1 MHYINTSIQ
10 WSSCLFVS
18 SIFIYN
24 TLRIFNIKMK
34 HPHDTV
40 TKLNAGIYQIFIVL
54 WSIYNI
60 CQEFYNPTITDIMTD
75 TLTYNITDTM
85 TNMINTVTYTVTY
98 KPIHTID
105 RSIDSS
111 LIGYF
116 IYDTCVLLCTRYGR
130 TQYIYFVHHILSIY
144 IINICIAYNI
154 APLIYTNIMYF
165 LMEIGSC
172 TLNWMKLCNEYNPG
186 VANKCRNI
194 TYCIYFTTRC
204 VALPIFIF
212 DYTNNIYH
220 PIWYQKITVFMLLL
234 LYVLSVN
241 WFIKMTPKVSMAPK
255 SCPFIKN

>member
-24 TLRIFNIKMK
+24 ILCIFNIKMK

-60 CQEFYNPTITDIMTD
+60 CQEFYNPTITDTMTD

-85 TNMINTVTYTVTY
+85 TNMINTITYTVTY

-172 TLNWMKLCNEYNPG
+172 TLNWMKLCNEYKPG
-186 VANKCRNI
+186 RFADNFRVG
-194 TYCIYFTTRC
+194 THVIYFTTRC
-204 VALPIFIF
+204 IALPLFIY
-212 DYTNNIYH
+212 DYTNNIYQPVWH
-220 PIWYQKITVFMLLL
+220 QQITIFMLVL
-234 LYVLSVN
+234 LYILSFD
-241 WFIKMTPKVSMAPK
+241 WFLKMTTKIPKK
-255 SCPFIKN
+255 FIKN